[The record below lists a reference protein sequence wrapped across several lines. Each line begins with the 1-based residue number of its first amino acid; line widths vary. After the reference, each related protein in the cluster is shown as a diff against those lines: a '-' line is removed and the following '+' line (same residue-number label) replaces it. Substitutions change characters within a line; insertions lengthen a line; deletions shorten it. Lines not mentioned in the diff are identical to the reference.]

1 MRHLMHWARTLAMAL
16 LASALLVS
24 AAAAFELVMFRRAGC
39 PWCAAWDREI
49 GPIYPK
55 TEIGQRIPLR
65 HVDLDRAPGA
75 APLELAS
82 PIRYT
87 PTFVL
92 VEGNQE
98 IARIEGYP
106 GEEFFWARL
115 ERLATSR
122 PANPG

>member
-1 MRHLMHWARTLAMAL
+1 MRRVVHSMRLLLVAL
-16 LASALLVS
+16 LASVMLVPS
-24 AAAAFELVMFRRAGC
+24 ASAFELIMFRRVGC

-65 HVDLDRAPGA
+65 QLDLDRDSTA
-75 APLELAS
+75 ALKLTS
-82 PIRYT
+82 PVRYT

-92 VEGNQE
+92 VDGQLE

-106 GEEFFWARL
+106 GVDFFWARL
-115 ERLATSR
+115 ERMASE
-122 PANPG
+122 PANPK